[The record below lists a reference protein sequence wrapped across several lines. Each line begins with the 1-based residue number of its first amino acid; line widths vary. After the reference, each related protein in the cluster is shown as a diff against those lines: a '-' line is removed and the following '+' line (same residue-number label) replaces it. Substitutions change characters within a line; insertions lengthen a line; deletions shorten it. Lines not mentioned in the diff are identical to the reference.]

1 MLAEIL
7 PADVFSVLI
16 VFVRLA
22 GALMVIPG
30 FGEIYVS
37 PRVRISLA
45 AALTIAL
52 VPLIAPSLPRLPNT
66 PIEMLLIVGGEALI
80 GVFIGMAARLS
91 LTALHVGGTIIAFQS
106 SLAFALTVDPAQGT
120 QGALVATLLTL
131 LGVVLIFA
139 GNFHLL
145 ILRALVDSYVLF
157 AAGALPPVG
166 DFSQIALQIV
176 ARSFAIGFQ
185 IAAPFVVF
193 GLVFYIGLG
202 LIARLMPQMQV
213 FFIAMPLQILSAF
226 FLLTVTIAA
235 AMLWF
240 LDHFESNIARFLVPR

>member
-1 MLAEIL
+1 MLTEIL
-7 PADVFSVLI
+7 PADVFSALI

-37 PRVRISLA
+37 PRIRVSLA

-52 VPLIAPSLPRLPNT
+52 VPLVVPSLPGLPDT
-66 PIEMLLIVGGEALI
+66 PVEMLLVVGGEVLI

-91 LTALHVGGTIIAFQS
+91 LTALHVGGTLIAFQS
-106 SLAFALTVDPAQGT
+106 SLAFALTVDPTQGT

-145 ILRALVDSYVLF
+145 ILRALVDSYILF
-157 AAGALPPVG
+157 QPGALPPVG
-166 DFSQIALQIV
+166 DFSQIAVEIV
-176 ARSFAIGFQ
+176 ARSFLIGFQ
-185 IAAPFVVF
+185 IAAPFIVF
-193 GLVFYIGLG
+193 GWCSISGSG
-202 LIARLMPQMQV
+202 
-213 FFIAMPLQILSAF
+213 
-226 FLLTVTIAA
+226 
-235 AMLWF
+235 
-240 LDHFESNIARFLVPR
+240 